1 MTTEKMTIHKALVEL
16 KILDSRIMNE
26 ILKSN
31 FCGVK
36 KNVERVVNGVPV
48 EKFNADVKAKYDKI
62 GDLIKR
68 REAIKRAVSNSNA
81 ITKVTVGGKE
91 YTVAEAIEMNQHGLN
106 YKTTLLNR
114 LNEQYNHAVDSAAE
128 ENMELQNKTDK
139 YVSDLYG
146 AKEQKNSAEASK
158 AAEEYRKN
166 YECRI
171 VDPINISDEI
181 QKLHDEIDNFK
192 SDVDS
197 ALSVSNAVTEIEISY

>member
-146 AKEQKNSAEASK
+146 AKEQKNSTEASK